1 MNASTLRA
9 LTVTIVGLLLTLV
22 GGPTASA
29 IDAPAVTGRVTFE
42 SAGVNGAAIE
52 ILAAGG
58 VVAAT
63 TTDATGA
70 YEVAVPAP
78 GVFDV
83 RVTPPAALGVMAQT
97 VRGANVAD
105 ASALAVVNVTLRR
118 PLGSLRVRV
127 EDSSGTGLA
136 GLQARLVAVAPA
148 PISVIDVAVTDAS
161 GNVGFRA
168 PVGVDYQLR
177 IDRTPAA
184 PAVVPASFELR
195 VVEFVQ
201 TTSAGTDVTLQV
213 PTATLDINTTR
224 SGPAPVGNVRLVA
237 SGGLTVSLGGGFTGQ
252 GEFSSVGTSDA
263 AGNASLAVVRGSV
276 NITARPSDP
285 LLAETSTSE
294 VVAASPTAATIVLAD
309 APTTT
314 FTATVLDAAGNPVPN
329 AGVYGTTS
337 AATDASGVGTV
348 LVRTDRVTPVGA
360 SATADAS
367 PGFDLP
373 DSLDFRRDSPAG
385 PTATLQ
391 APLADLDVQVVDEIT
406 GVPFAGALVTVDSPR
421 IPIGDWSVLSR
432 ADLQVTDADGRV
444 TFRLVPGGT
453 YRITASAGTLRY
465 GLDSV
470 DLAPGGSTTTIRLAP
485 PPPPPAPGFVA
496 ITGRIVT
503 PSGFGIAGLSVR
515 SLLGGTVGTT
525 DSAGS
530 FSIRVVGG
538 GSPRPADHRHTAS
551 LRQRLRCAGARP
563 TRRPHR
569 TGRDDRADARR
580 CRDRRRGPAPRRARR
595 SGRRTRPAVDC
606 STSR

>member
-1 MNASTLRA
+1 M
-9 LTVTIVGLLLTLV
+9 
-22 GGPTASA
+22 
-29 IDAPAVTGRVTFE
+29 
-42 SAGVNGAAIE
+42 
-52 ILAAGG
+52 
-58 VVAAT
+58 
-63 TTDATGA
+63 
-70 YEVAVPAP
+70 PAP

-136 GLQARLVAVAPA
+136 GLQARVVAVAPA

-184 PAVVPASFELR
+184 PAVVPASFELK

-237 SGGLTVSLGGGFTGQ
+237 SGRLTVSLGGGFTGQ

-348 LVRTDRVTPVGA
+348 LVRADRVTPVGA

-470 DLAPGGSTTTIRLAP
+470 DLTPGGSTTTIQLAP
-485 PPPPPAPGFVA
+485 PPPAPAPGFVA

-503 PSGFGIAGLSVR
+503 PSEFGIAGLSVQ

-525 DSAGS
+525 DSTGS
-530 FSIRVVGG
+530 FSIRVSAVAAHGLQITGTRLRSANGFDAPVPDQLDVRTAPVATIGPTLEKVAIGDVVLPLDELDVRVADETGGGLFNLSVTSPRAVAAATLTVGG
-538 GSPRPADHRHTAS
+538 APIAASVSSGYVDSPLILDGLGEGTMH
-551 LRQRLRCAGARP
+551 LF
-563 TRRPHR
+563 
-569 TGRDDRADARR
+569 GRD
-580 CRDRRRGPAPRRARR
+580 P
-595 SGRRTRPAVDC
+595 
-606 STSR
+606 